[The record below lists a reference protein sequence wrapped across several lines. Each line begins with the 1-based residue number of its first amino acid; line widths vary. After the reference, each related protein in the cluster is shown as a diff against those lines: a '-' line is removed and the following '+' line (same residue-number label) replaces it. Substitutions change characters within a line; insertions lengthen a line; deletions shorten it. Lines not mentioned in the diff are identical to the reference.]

1 LRKNL
6 SISNKKSFKAKKTKK
21 QTLEMRNKRNSED
34 SSEKIWINKEKLIT
48 VNLNAEGSLKN
59 LVSQVKLEHMHAM
72 KTVQEL

>member
-59 LVSQVKLEHMHAM
+59 LVNQVKLEHMHAM

>member
-1 LRKNL
+1 
-6 SISNKKSFKAKKTKK
+6 
-21 QTLEMRNKRNSED
+21 MRNKRNSED

-59 LVSQVKLEHMHAM
+59 LVNQVKLEHMHAM